1 MLDTSKHESLEN
13 SDSLSSCEQ
22 RLAVE
27 EHPRSNCVDGPREW
41 APFFT
46 SALLFV
52 GAVSFYDG
60 YLVVRTGDMIEDFEK
75 NPVGLYLIKMDN
87 GSPAVFLRVKAAGT
101 ILVLTGLSFLHR
113 RSKRLASPIAFALLA
128 FQTGLLIFLEVP
140 FSS

>member
-1 MLDTSKHESLEN
+1 MLDRNKNNPLEDSELFSKREP
-13 SDSLSSCEQ
+13 
-22 RLAVE
+22 RLAVAQ
-27 EHPRSNCVDGPREW
+27 PSDSTSVDNPHGW

-75 NPVGLYLIKMDN
+75 NPVGLYLIKIDN
-87 GSPAVFLRVKAAGT
+87 GSPSVFLRVKAAGT
-101 ILVLTGLSFLHR
+101 ILVLAGLSFLRR
-113 RSKRLASPIAFALLA
+113 RSKRLASPIAFALFA

-140 FSS
+140 FS